1 MLSIDMMTESTS
13 KKTQWAEAESRSR
26 KSANPETEE
35 QRRERFEALVV
46 PVMNSLYRH
55 AYRLSRN
62 ATSADDMVQETIF
75 KAWKNFDRFQAG
87 TRFRQW
93 VFRIMT
99 YHFFS
104 ELREARRRK
113 RLHET
118 IQAIGQRRIDENDGW
133 SENPLGQW
141 DTHADAVC
149 EDDVKHAIDQLPG
162 EQRSLLLLIAFGDH
176 SYHDAAQHFNV
187 PSGTIM
193 SRLHRARQKV
203 KSELQAYSA

>member
-1 MLSIDMMTESTS
+1 MLAIDLVSETSS
-13 KKTQWAEAESRSR
+13 KKTEWSENEARS
-26 KSANPETEE
+26 KKKAGGEDMDA
-35 QRRERFEALVV
+35 RRERFEALVV
-46 PVMNSLYRH
+46 PVMNPLYRH

-62 ATSADDMVQETIF
+62 ASAAEDMVQETIF

-113 RLHET
+113 RLHDT
-118 IQAIGQRRIDENDGW
+118 IQAIGSRKSEENYAW
-133 SENPLGQW
+133 SENPLTTW
-141 DTHADAVC
+141 DLHGDAVC
-149 EDDVKHAIDQLPG
+149 EDDVKRAIDQLPG

-203 KSELQAYSA
+203 KSELQAFSA

>member
-1 MLSIDMMTESTS
+1 MLSIDLMTETPS
-13 KKTQWAEAESRSR
+13 KKHAWSEIESRPKKARAES
-26 KSANPETEE
+26 EE
-35 QRRERFEALVV
+35 ERRERFEALVV
-46 PVMNSLYRH
+46 PVMSSLYRH

-118 IQAIGQRRIDENDGW
+118 IQAIGQRQYEEHDGW
-133 SENPLGQW
+133 LQDPLSQW
-141 DTHADAVC
+141 EAHADAVC
-149 EDDVKHAIDQLPG
+149 EDDVKRAIDQLPG

-203 KSELQAYSA
+203 KSELQAFSA